1 MKPQQARSGKKRRTH
16 EVTLQMDQAKRRII
30 LNKAQ
35 RGVPQAYGQIAAEVE
50 VARSTVYRVVERVA
64 IERASSSG
72 IGDTRRT
79 ARTPELVM
87 QVQESVEA
95 NPRQSIRKLARES
108 NISERSMRRLIKKDL
123 GARSLS
129 RSRQPA
135 LTHASRQR
143 RLERAQGLLNRLKN
157 LFGCLKNLD

>member
-35 RGVPQAYGQIAAEVE
+35 RGVPYGQIAAEVE
-50 VARSTVYRVVERVA
+50 VARSTVYRVVERGT

-129 RSRQPA
+129 KSRQPA